1 MTHIS
6 SKSVRS
12 YLEQRATDEP
22 TYLKAHDIASD
33 LETSPKVVA
42 QYLHRLQDELT
53 DITLTQWGR
62 SKSVTWQVQRD
73 TPEYDAD

>member
-1 MTHIS
+1 MTQITS
-6 SKSVRS
+6 DSIRA

-22 TYLKAHDIASD
+22 AYLKANDIASD
-33 LETSPKVVA
+33 LETSPKAVA
-42 QYLHRLQDELT
+42 QYLHQLQGELT

-73 TPEYDAD
+73 TS